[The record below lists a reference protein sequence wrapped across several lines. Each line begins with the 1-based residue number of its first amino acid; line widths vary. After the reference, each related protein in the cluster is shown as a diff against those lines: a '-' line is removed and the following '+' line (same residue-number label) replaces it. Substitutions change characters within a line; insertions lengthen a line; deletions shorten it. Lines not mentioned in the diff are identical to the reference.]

1 MADKLTFKMP
11 DAPSPA
17 PPIGANVGES
27 LVMSVPLAQ
36 IQTFPNHP
44 FRVQMNEDMQEL
56 VESVQDHGIQ
66 EPVTLRAMGGYY
78 QLLSGHRR
86 CKAAKLAGLTE
97 VPAIVKHDMDDYTA
111 TVWMVQ
117 ANRRR
122 SHIAPSELAKAY
134 AMEMDALRHQGKK
147 ADGAAAESWSAN
159 QIAKDSGVSSRQV
172 YRYIRLAK
180 LIDPLLA
187 MVDNSAEKV
196 KANPSKQI
204 FVMPMA
210 VALTLADLPQKQ
222 QQLLYNCICQTGK
235 APTLSQA
242 AELYKMN
249 EQNGMTL
256 ETISAVLNEVEK
268 KKAAA
273 CPFSSDFI
281 DAVLLSWYED
291 SLAAHYRTD
300 TTQKFTKRV
309 LRTYRHQGYTGPI
322 AEVQT
327 HIDGKSDGLYIY
339 AQHKSHRLT
348 WTKVAVRIGE
358 LIGLG
363 RYQDPFQK
371 PKEQPAP
378 PAEATLCDTVAQSA
392 QPAAN
397 LRQLRNKQERESFLE
412 NYACWGVWKE
422 IPELRVRFYKYDL
435 PNGARIVAQTYV
447 HPPIPHIPD
456 RNQEYTVAEYALLL
470 PEGDDFRGQYEYG
483 QEHTFY
489 RPNGASKSTLIAY
502 LAEKKPWVANF
513 D

>member
-11 DAPSPA
+11 DAPSPT
-17 PPIGANVGES
+17 PPIGANVGEG
-27 LVMSVPLAQ
+27 LVVSVPLAQ

-44 FRVQMNEDMQEL
+44 FRVQMDEDMQEL

-86 CKAAKLAGLTE
+86 CKAAELAGLTE
-97 VPAIVKHDMDDYTA
+97 VPAIIKHDMDDYTA

-122 SHIAPSELAKAY
+122 SHISPSELAKAY

-172 YRYIRLAK
+172 YRYIRLSK

-196 KANPSKQI
+196 KADPSKQI

-249 EQNGMTL
+249 EQNGMTV
-256 ETISAVLNEVEK
+256 ETISAVLNETK
-268 KKAAA
+268 KK
-273 CPFSSDFI
+273 
-281 DAVLLSWYED
+281 
-291 SLAAHYRTD
+291 
-300 TTQKFTKRV
+300 
-309 LRTYRHQGYTGPI
+309 
-322 AEVQT
+322 
-327 HIDGKSDGLYIY
+327 
-339 AQHKSHRLT
+339 
-348 WTKVAVRIGE
+348 KVAARIGE
-358 LIGLG
+358 LIELG

-378 PAEATLCDTVAQSA
+378 PAEATLCDTVAQGA
-392 QPAAN
+392 QLATD
-397 LRQLRNKQERESFLE
+397 LRQLRNKQEREAFLE
-412 NYACWGVWKE
+412 NYACWGIWKE

-456 RNQEYTVAEYALLL
+456 RNQEYMVAEYALLL

-483 QEHTFY
+483 HEHTFY

-502 LAEKKPWVANF
+502 LTEKKPLVVSF